1 MAVAARLYCAAPCGE
16 TLRSTNEAR
25 DISCRAAPAAP
36 RVFQCLP
43 IPENLAEVVAHAE
56 RACQTVSI
64 LYGFAEYAEANC
76 LADLARPRGDGE
88 TMSPPGHT
96 RTRESGCRSAPAAGT
111 SPPGCLRRRRGL
123 PDPFD
128 PRTSG

>member
-16 TLRSTNEAR
+16 TLRSTTEAR
-25 DISCRAAPAAP
+25 DISCRTAPAAP

-43 IPENLAEVVAHAE
+43 IPENLADVVAHAE

-88 TMSPPGHT
+88 TDVTARTHAHEGVRMSFG
-96 RTRESGCRSAPAAGT
+96 SGCGNQPAGLLASEARAAG
-111 SPPGCLRRRRGL
+111 PL
-123 PDPFD
+123 
-128 PRTSG
+128 